1 MVLKPLGC
9 NPEGN
14 DSLISF
20 FFMFCCSVNAW
31 GCFHHNWKI
40 FIFMSYFWAKIWS
53 ITFGHIWEVLDC
65 LISFLCFFIE
75 WVNPW
80 WCFLNFFISREFLGP
95 AHQKSGLKPSGR
107 TSEGSISFD
116 FSNSC
121 QKSSSK
127 IQLKHCFDFIWF
139 FWKHKLKIEFD

>member
-20 FFMFCCSVNAW
+20 FFMFCWSVNTW

-80 WCFLNFFISREFLGP
+80 WCFLNFFISREFLAPHTKKVVWNLPGAP
-95 AHQKSGLKPSGR
+95 QKVQFLSTFLIHVKSLQAKL
-107 TSEGSISFD
+107 SWSIALILFD
-116 FSNSC
+116 FSENL
-121 QKSSSK
+121 
-127 IQLKHCFDFIWF
+127 I
-139 FWKHKLKIEFD
+139 